1 LDNITH
7 SLIGLAAGELALP
20 STATRAQRRLLLT
33 ANVVAANLPDIDV
46 LYTGITAPPL
56 GYLLHHR
63 GYTHTLAGILGLGLL
78 MAAVLALSPLARRL
92 AATNRVGLWLP
103 VALNLLGHVWLD
115 SFNTYGVHPFY
126 PFDASWYYG
135 DAVFIFEP
143 WLWVLLG
150 IAAIANA
157 RGRVSRLLTGA
168 LIAALLVAVGALG
181 VVPLLTVA
189 MLAATAAALAA
200 AAQYA
205 TPRMRSAV
213 ALGATAAC
221 MGGMFGL
228 SRAARAE
235 TLAVIEQDQ
244 RGEIVDIVLSPDP
257 AVPVCWTAIVLERD
271 TEAGQLVLRRGT
283 LSLSP
288 ASHPPASCVS
298 HRFTAGDSSGPSTGS
313 IVWREE
319 IHQPLAQLRD
329 LHDRD
334 CRVSAWLQF
343 GRAPVIRDGQI
354 LDLRFETG
362 RRGNFTAMS
371 IVHDSPAGCPTYV
384 TPWELPRADLLGIPN
399 P

>member
-1 LDNITH
+1 
-7 SLIGLAAGELALP
+7 
-20 STATRAQRRLLLT
+20 
-33 ANVVAANLPDIDV
+33 
-46 LYTGITAPPL
+46 
-56 GYLLHHR
+56 
-63 GYTHTLAGILGLGLL
+63 
-78 MAAVLALSPLARRL
+78 
-92 AATNRVGLWLP
+92 
-103 VALNLLGHVWLD
+103 VWLD

-126 PFDASWYYG
+126 PFDASWFYG

-157 RGRVSRLLTGA
+157 RGPVPRLLTGA
-168 LIAALLVAVGALG
+168 LVAALFVAVGALG
-181 VVPLLTVA
+181 IVPLSTVA
-189 MLAATAAALAA
+189 MLVITATALAA
-200 AAQYA
+200 AAKYA

-221 MGGMFGL
+221 MGGMFAL
-228 SRAARAE
+228 SRVARAE
-235 TLAVIEQDQ
+235 TLAVIEQDR

-271 TEAGQLVLRRGT
+271 TAAGQLILRRGT
-283 LSLSP
+283 LSLLP

-298 HRFTAGDSSGPSTGS
+298 HRFTAGESAGRSTGP

-329 LHDRD
+329 LRSRD

-371 IVHDSPAGCPTYV
+371 IAHDSSAGCPMHV
-384 TPWELPRADLLGIPN
+384 TPWELPRADLLGRQH
-399 P
+399 